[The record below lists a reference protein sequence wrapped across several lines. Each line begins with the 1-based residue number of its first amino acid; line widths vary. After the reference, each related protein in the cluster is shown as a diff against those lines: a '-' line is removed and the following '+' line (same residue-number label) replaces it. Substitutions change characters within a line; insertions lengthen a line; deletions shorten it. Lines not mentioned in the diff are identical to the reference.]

1 MIQGPS
7 QYLED
12 YKKAEQVVC
21 RGVPRVCMY
30 RIFILV
36 VTFLSYVCYHMSRK
50 PISVVKPEL
59 LKCPNETAVE
69 AFKASQLVAFTSG
82 IIPSTS
88 DLNCTSFI
96 REMN

>member
-1 MIQGPS
+1 MCNQ
-7 QYLED
+7 L
-12 YKKAEQVVC
+12 C
-21 RGVPRVCMY
+21 RY

-69 AFKASQLVAFTSG
+69 AFRASQLVAFTSG
-82 IIPSTS
+82 MIPSTS

-96 REMN
+96 RKLQIELLLLKQVLLSYCTRQQ